1 MSEYPYRNIFL
12 QSLKIAV
19 GSSLAIFVA
28 ELLALHNATSAG
40 IITLITIVTTRWET
54 VQLSYRRVVTFFLSA
69 MLACIIFQAV
79 PWAWVDYGIYI
90 FVMAVVCRLLKWE
103 TTISLNAVIGT
114 HFLVSQDFSLAFIL
128 NEFSLVMIGILFA
141 IVLNLYPQNHKQQ
154 S

>member
-1 MSEYPYRNIFL
+1 MSQFPYRKIFL

-28 ELLALHNATSAG
+28 EILRLHNATSAG

-69 MLACIIFQAV
+69 VLACVIFQAV

-90 FVMAVVCRLLKWE
+90 FVMAVVCQFLKWE

-114 HFLVSQDFSLAFIL
+114 HFLVSQDFSLLFIL
-128 NEFSLVMIGILFA
+128 NEFSLVMIGILVA
-141 IVLNLYPQNHKQQ
+141 IVLNFYPQGGRERK
-154 S
+154 